1 MNILLVSESK
11 ITYYLAKSLLDRG
24 YHIMLISNE
33 PDICRSLSE
42 SFNISVVQGD
52 AALVPVLEQAGI
64 RTMDMVIS
72 LRNKDA
78 ENLVIC
84 ELAKKNYHIKT
95 VISFVN
101 NPANISFFEGN
112 GVDHCICN
120 VDVLSSIIS
129 RENINSS
136 ICKYLPPG
144 NPDIIVEEVMVH
156 SKSKVLHKKLWEI
169 PFPTQ
174 CLISCVLRNGEAII
188 PEGSTECME
197 DDKMIVIATTDAM
210 KNARLLLTGQ

>member
-24 YHIMLISNE
+24 HRITLVSNE

-52 AALVPVLEQAGI
+52 ASLVPVLEQVSI
-64 RTMDMVIS
+64 RTMDMVIA

-84 ELAKKNYHIKT
+84 ELAKKNYHVKT
-95 VISFVN
+95 VIAFVI
-101 NPANISFFEGN
+101 NPTNVSFFEGN

-120 VDVLSSIIS
+120 VDLLSSIVS
-129 RENINSS
+129 RDNINSS
-136 ICKYLPPG
+136 ICKFLPPG

-156 SKSKVLHKKLWEI
+156 AKSKVLHKKLWEI
-169 PFPTQ
+169 PFPAQ
-174 CLISCVLRNGEAII
+174 FLISCVLRNGEAII

-197 DDKMIVIATTDAM
+197 DDKMIVIATSDAM
-210 KNARLLLTGQ
+210 KNARILLTGP